1 MRRGDVVPGDPF
13 VCPFIFFSAV
23 GVMCQAE
30 VRILNG
36 ICSPISRD
44 SDSRVVDRKEKGF
57 SSQKRAAKLTTSQKG
72 NHSHINT
79 SPTTKKEERKG
90 YAPQQHRDMPL
101 FIHYTNLLLLNNTML
116 PL

>member
-13 VCPFIFFSAV
+13 VCPFIFSAV

-44 SDSRVVDRKEKGF
+44 SDNRVVDRKEKGF
-57 SSQKRAAKLTTSQKG
+57 SSQKRAAKFTTSQKG
-72 NHSHINT
+72 NHRHINT
-79 SPTTKKEERKG
+79 SPTTKKEEREV
-90 YAPQQHRDMPL
+90 
-101 FIHYTNLLLLNNTML
+101 ML
-116 PL
+116 HNSTATCR